1 MNVAINLLF
10 MGEQAGGIG
19 RYSRELIR
27 AMLTVEPET
36 RITCLVARDAP
47 ADLRHEPWAGDV
59 RWRRVPFAMASR
71 PPFHVAFQ
79 LAGMPGALPRDVEVL
94 HSPANIGPLR
104 CRVPAVMTLHDL
116 VWIHH
121 PAEWEDVETA
131 RRMRRVAVRCA
142 RRADRVIAISRAAGD
157 DLVSTIALDP
167 ERVDV
172 VPLGANPEPGAEP
185 TPEPELRARLGLGER
200 PIVLCVSQK
209 RPYKNQTALV
219 RALVELPEAALVC
232 PGTPTAYEA
241 EIRALATELGVA
253 DRVHLPTW
261 VSEADLEGLYRA
273 AACFALPTLFE
284 GFGLPIVEAMARGVP
299 VACSDVWSL
308 PELAG
313 DACLLF
319 DPRDQAAVTAAVRR
333 LLEDRELA
341 ARLAE
346 RGRERARE
354 FSWERTARGTLES
367 YGRAITRS

>member
-1 MNVAINLLF
+1 MNVVLNLLF
-10 MGEQAGGIG
+10 MGEHAGGIG
-19 RYSRELIR
+19 RYSRELVR
-27 AMLTVEPET
+27 AMLSVAPET

-47 ADLRHEPWAGDV
+47 ADLREEPWAGEV
-59 RWRRVPFAMASR
+59 RFRRVPFAMASR
-71 PPFHVAFQ
+71 RPFHVAFQ
-79 LAGMPGALPRDVEVL
+79 LAGLPGALPRDADVL

-121 PAEWEDVETA
+121 PAEWEDLETA

-157 DLVSTIALDP
+157 DLVRTIGLDP
-167 ERVDV
+167 ARVDV
-172 VPLGANPEPGAEP
+172 VPLGANPEPAAEP
-185 TPEPELRARLGLGER
+185 TPEPELRARLGLGAR
-200 PIVLCVSQK
+200 PLVLCISQK
-209 RPYKNQTALV
+209 RPYKNQAALV
-219 RALVELPEAALVC
+219 RALPELDGVALVC

-241 EIRALATELGVA
+241 ELRALASELGVS
-253 DRVHLPTW
+253 DRVHLPEW

-284 GFGLPIVEAMARGVP
+284 GFGLPVVEAMARGVP

-319 DPRDQAAVTAAVRR
+319 DPRDQAAVTGAVRR
-333 LLEDRELA
+333 LLSDATLAGRLA
-341 ARLAE
+341 AA
-346 RGRERARE
+346 GPVRARE
-354 FSWERTARGTLES
+354 FTWEQTARGTLES
-367 YGRAITRS
+367 YRRAIARS